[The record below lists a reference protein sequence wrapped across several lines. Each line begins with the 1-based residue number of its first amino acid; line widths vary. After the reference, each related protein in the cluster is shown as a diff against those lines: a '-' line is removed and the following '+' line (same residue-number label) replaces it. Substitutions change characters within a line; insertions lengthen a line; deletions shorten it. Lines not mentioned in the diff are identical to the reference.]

1 MYNNMLKLGQL
12 NFLVS
17 QSCAIPPLLLRRES
31 FNLSTKRE
39 AQKRVDT
46 GNKVKMAPDG
56 TQ

>member
-17 QSCAIPPLLLRRES
+17 LLAIPLLLLRKGS

-46 GNKVKMAPDG
+46 GNKVKIGSDG
-56 TQ
+56 TH